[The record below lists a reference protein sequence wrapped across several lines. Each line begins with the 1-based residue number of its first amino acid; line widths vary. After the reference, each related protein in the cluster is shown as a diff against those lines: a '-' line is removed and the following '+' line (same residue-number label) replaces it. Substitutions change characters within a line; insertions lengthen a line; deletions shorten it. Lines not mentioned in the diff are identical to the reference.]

1 MKKKERLRGLIRSPK
16 LLWDILGQGKYDF
29 TYDLMPLRLC
39 HMSMAKRLNLLKAG
53 SLFIYRRLRPW
64 NWPLHIQI
72 ELTNYCNLNC
82 PVCPIGTREM
92 RRDPK
97 AMDVSLFRHLMD
109 ELGPY
114 LLTASLWAW
123 GEPLLHPQL
132 EEILCIARKYPVI
145 TFLSTNGQNL
155 CEEPVINALITAPP
169 TYLIVA
175 VDGLTDDTH
184 SKFRVGAKLD
194 PILSGVRRLAEIKRI
209 EGKEFPILHM
219 RYMVMKHNEHE
230 VPRLKNFARE
240 NGFDFLT
247 LRTLSII
254 DSSRDTHRV
263 FVPEAKEL
271 RAYEYE
277 GRNRIRRS
285 DFICQQPFWFPTAF
299 ADGTVVAC
307 EQDYNAQQS
316 FGKFS
321 PKMSF
326 ADLWFSRQ
334 SMTIRRMI
342 RDTPERSS
350 FCRNC
355 PYSDRWAGA
364 CSVRA
369 FNIMD

>member
-1 MKKKERLRGLIRSPK
+1 
-16 LLWDILGQGKYDF
+16 
-29 TYDLMPLRLC
+29 
-39 HMSMAKRLNLLKAG
+39 
-53 SLFIYRRLRPW
+53 
-64 NWPLHIQI
+64 
-72 ELTNYCNLNC
+72 
-82 PVCPIGTREM
+82 
-92 RRDPK
+92 
-97 AMDVSLFRHLMD
+97 MD

-355 PYSDRWAGA
+355 PYADRWAGA
-364 CSVRA
+364 CSIRA